1 MAIFLKKLANLL
13 SVYNFKNKHIT
24 EFTEEM
30 NFVAIICWITK
41 AN

>member
-13 SVYNFKNKHIT
+13 SVCNFKNKHIAG
-24 EFTEEM
+24 FTEEM
-30 NFVAIICWITK
+30 NFVAIICWITR

>member
-1 MAIFLKKLANLL
+1 MAISLKKLSNLL
-13 SVYNFKNKHIT
+13 SEYNLNKHIT

>member
-13 SVYNFKNKHIT
+13 SVYNFKNKRIA

-30 NFVAIICWITK
+30 NSVAIISWITK

>member
-1 MAIFLKKLANLL
+1 MAISLKKLANLL
-13 SVYNFKNKHIT
+13 SVYNLNKQIA

-30 NFVAIICWITK
+30 NFVAITCWITK